1 MNGFFSIRV
10 GNETDADRIL
20 QSVCDAA
27 YSASVGAS
35 RENFKNFTAT
45 DTTELESVFEK
56 IQGNVTHLLCN
67 NVAVTDTLSDY
78 VQPVVDASPSLVVT
92 NKNGEVVSVDQSK
105 AWVSYEETTKTLKIN
120 FAPEYELEAGYTY
133 KATLK
138 VEPTAKAYE
147 EYADSGY
154 PNVSDANT
162 GTHQSSE
169 GFYSNGEAKITY
181 AYNGVNQTNYFPK
194 PVVQVDPQTLTIE
207 KTVIG
212 LEGDALNTLKNQLVF
227 AVTVNGSTTNYTLS
241 EFTVTQNT
249 TNKETK
255 YKLEIPGLMPGATY
269 SITETGYDM
278 PLYDES
284 IAPANTCAGTI
295 AKGENT
301 ASFINTYT
309 PSVGSLTIT
318 KKLQD
323 SNGNNA
329 PAASNV
335 TFLFQISGGGKTY
348 NVGVTVNENASTG
361 TATINNLPAG
371 KYTVTEI
378 LVPTGYTK
386 DSSNPADGEV
396 TVSGD
401 TGKITFTNTVTGGDD
416 FTKDDGMVI
425 NQFTYKN
432 GDWHWNKVS

>member
-1 MNGFFSIRV
+1 MNWLYKNIR
-10 GNETDADRIL
+10 
-20 QSVCDAA
+20 
-27 YSASVGAS
+27 
-35 RENFKNFTAT
+35 
-45 DTTELESVFEK
+45 
-56 IQGNVTHLLCN
+56 H
-67 NVAVTDTLSDY
+67 
-78 VQPVVDASPSLVVT
+78 
-92 NKNGEVVSVDQSK
+92 
-105 AWVSYEETTKTLKIN
+105 
-120 FAPEYELEAGYTY
+120 
-133 KATLK
+133 
-138 VEPTAKAYE
+138 
-147 EYADSGY
+147 
-154 PNVSDANT
+154 
-162 GTHQSSE
+162 
-169 GFYSNGEAKITY
+169 
-181 AYNGVNQTNYFPK
+181 
-194 PVVQVDPQTLTIE
+194 
-207 KTVIG
+207 
-212 LEGDALNTLKNQLVF
+212 
-227 AVTVNGSTTNYTLS
+227 
-241 EFTVTQNT
+241 EFR
-249 TNKETK
+249 K
-255 YKLEIPGLMPGATY
+255 
-269 SITETGYDM
+269 
-278 PLYDES
+278 PLYTQR
-284 IAPANTCAGTI
+284 P
-295 AKGENT
+295 
-301 ASFINTYT
+301 FINTYT

-416 FTKDDGMVI
+416 FTKDDGTVI